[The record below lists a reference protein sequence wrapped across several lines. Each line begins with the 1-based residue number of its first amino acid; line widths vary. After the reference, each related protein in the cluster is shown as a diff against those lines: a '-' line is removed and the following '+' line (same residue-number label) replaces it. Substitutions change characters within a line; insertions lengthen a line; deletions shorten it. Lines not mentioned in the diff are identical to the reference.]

1 MILNNAKMALTG
13 DPVNIMIGDGK
24 IIQISSTPLRYKIG
38 HIHLTF
44 DNAIIFPGLINS
56 HDHLDFNLFPALGNK
71 TYNNYT
77 EWGRHIHTSY
87 KDRIAEVLEVPETLR
102 TDWGIYKNLL
112 CGITTVVNHGRKLKK
127 HIDLINVYQRSH
139 SLHSVQFEKKWKI
152 KLNNPLKK
160 NLPVVIHVGEG
171 SDKSSFN
178 EIDELINW
186 NLLKR
191 DLIGVHG
198 VALSANQAKA
208 FKALIWC
215 PQSNY
220 FLLNQTAPVNCLKN
234 HTKLLFGTD
243 STLTSNWNIWEHI
256 RQARNT
262 KFLTDEELYDTFTI
276 NPACAWNLNSGKIAE
291 GKDADLVIAK
301 MNGNKFS
308 FFATDPKDILM
319 VLHKGNILLF
329 DEKLSTQL
337 KGFKQ
342 ENYSRININGACKYV
357 QGDLP
362 ELMQKIRKYY
372 PDAAFPVIQCSK
384 DF

>member
-1 MILNNAKMALTG
+1 MALTG

-24 IIQISSTPLRYKIG
+24 IKQISSTPLRYTIG
-38 HIHLTF
+38 QIHLTF

-71 TYNNYT
+71 TYNSYT
-77 EWGRHIHTSY
+77 EWGGHIHKKY
-87 KDRIAEVLEVPETLR
+87 KHEIAEVLEVPEALR

-112 CGITTVVNHGRKLKK
+112 CGVTTVVNHGKRLKK
-127 HIDLINVYQRSH
+127 HIDLITVYQRPQ

-160 NLPVVIHVGEG
+160 NMPVVIHVGEG
-171 SDKSSFN
+171 SDESSSN

-198 VALSANQAKA
+198 VALSADQAKA

-220 FLLNQTAPVNCLKN
+220 FLLNQTAPVNCLKK

-243 STLTSNWNIWEHI
+243 STLTGDWNIWEHI

-262 KFLTDEELYDTFTI
+262 KLLTDEELYDTLTI
-276 NPACAWNLNSGKIAE
+276 NPACAWNLNTGKIAE
-291 GKDADLVIAK
+291 GKDADLVVAK
-301 MNGNKFS
+301 MNGNKSS

-319 VLHKGNILLF
+319 VLHKGNMLLF
-329 DEKLSTQL
+329 DEELSPQL
-337 KGFKQ
+337 KGVKQ
-342 ENYSRININGACKYV
+342 ENYSRINVNGAFKYV

-362 ELMQKIRKYY
+362 ELMQKIKKYY
-372 PDAAFPVIQCSK
+372 PDAAFPVI
-384 DF
+384 